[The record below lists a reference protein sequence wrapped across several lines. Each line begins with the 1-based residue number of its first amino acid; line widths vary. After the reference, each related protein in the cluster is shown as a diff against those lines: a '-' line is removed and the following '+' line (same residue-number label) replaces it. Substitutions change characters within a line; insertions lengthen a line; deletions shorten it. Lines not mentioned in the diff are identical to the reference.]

1 MTWPGRVRLVC
12 EGLIL
17 REWTENDIPAMPGL
31 FDDADVA
38 RFTPL
43 ASPFDEEAARKYYD
57 QSVIRRAEGEAL
69 QLAITTDGGAP
80 LGEVLLFRRD
90 AAGAGELGYA
100 VGPAHR
106 GQNLAARAVRL
117 LTEYARQGGFDP
129 IRLRIEAAN
138 PGSEA
143 VARRAGY
150 VLTGAVEQWEVEKG
164 VEITLQI
171 WEYARSRRDFPA

>member
-1 MTWPGRVRLVC
+1 MTWPGQVRLVG
-12 EGLIL
+12 EGLVL
-17 REWTENDIPAMPGL
+17 REWTEDDIPAMPAL

-43 ASPFDEEAARKYYD
+43 ASPFDADAARKYYD
-57 QSVIRRAEGEAL
+57 QSVTRRAEGEAL

-106 GQNLAARAVRL
+106 GRNLAARAVRL
-117 LTEYARQGGFDP
+117 LTDYARQGGFSP
-129 IRLRIEAAN
+129 LRLRIEAAN

-150 VLTGAVEQWEVEKG
+150 VRTEESQQREVEKG

-171 WEYARSRRDFPA
+171 WEYAGA

>member
-1 MTWPGRVRLVC
+1 MTAPWPAEVRLTGD
-12 EGLIL
+12 GLVL
-17 REWTENDIPAMPGL
+17 REWTENDLPAMTEL
-31 FDDADVA
+31 FDDEAVA

-43 ASPFDEEAARKYYD
+43 ASPFDADAARKYFE
-57 QSVIRRAEGEAL
+57 QGLTRRSEGDGL

-90 AAGAGELGYA
+90 EPPGSGELGYA

-106 GQNLAARAVRL
+106 GRNLAARALRL
-117 LTEYARQGGFDP
+117 LTEYGRSTGLSP
-129 IRLRIEAAN
+129 LRLRIEAAN

-150 VLTGAVEQWEVEKG
+150 VRTDESQQREVEKG
-164 VEITLQI
+164 VEITLQF
-171 WEYARSRRDFPA
+171 WEYAAS

>member
-1 MTWPGRVRLVC
+1 VTWPAEVRLVGD
-12 EGLIL
+12 GLIL
-17 REWTENDIPAMPGL
+17 REWTEDDIPAMPDL

-38 RFTPL
+38 RFTEL

-57 QSVIRRAEGEAL
+57 QSVARRAEGEAL

-90 AAGAGELGYA
+90 PAGTGELGYA

-106 GQNLAARAVRL
+106 GRNLAARAVRL
-117 LTEYARQGGFDP
+117 LTEYAVLGGFDP

-143 VARRAGY
+143 VARKAGY
-150 VLTGAVEQWEVEKG
+150 VRTEASQQRELEKG

-171 WEYARSRRDFPA
+171 WEYSGS